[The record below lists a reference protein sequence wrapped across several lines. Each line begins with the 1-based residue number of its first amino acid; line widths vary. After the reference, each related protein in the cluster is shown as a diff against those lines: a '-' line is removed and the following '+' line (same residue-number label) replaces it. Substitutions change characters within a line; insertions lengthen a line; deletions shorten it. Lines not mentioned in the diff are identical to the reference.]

1 MRGGLRMKTF
11 KTIASLLV
19 GTVSSLL
26 LMGCGEIDTGTETS
40 AWEKETAT
48 IVPEEPKTEII
59 LGDIGGASTLQ
70 EAVAD
75 FNSKNDGITITIHD
89 YYEENINDGISRLY
103 DDILTGKGP
112 DIISFSTDEMD
123 VEVLREKG
131 AIENL
136 IPYLEKSDVIGEEDI
151 VDSAY
156 HVLTADGGLYMLPTN
171 FVLYT
176 LITKEKWCSNKENF
190 TFEEALRAVR
200 ECEEDPMISR
210 DLFLQ
215 EGAICGGYSGE
226 TEDNRLEQYIKIA
239 EQLPQQ
245 AMFQTN
251 DLLMRE
257 GKIPFN
263 LECIGDMQ
271 QYLYKKSVWGEDA
284 VYTGFPGAEGKGRIF
299 IFDNCFAINSQS
311 THKEEAWKF
320 VESYFTEEGQKTI
333 APNWNFSIL
342 QDVLDQQLSDSRKQ
356 EYYQFKRSSGF
367 SINNDALLMAEK
379 QVGNFKFDGFLGGT
393 IYYFQNDVL
402 NAQTSGG
409 LIIPGYYSLNASVD
423 PAETS
428 KSYNSK
434 QVNSLYGKAAL
445 SWKSAVF
452 LEFTGRNDWSS
463 TLPKETRSYFY
474 PSVAGS
480 VVLSELLP
488 MPEFLS
494 FWKVRGSWTQTKNDM
509 SIYAIND
516 VYSISTDVWDNMTA
530 AYTPNTM
537 RNSLLSPS
545 ASRSYEFGTAIHV
558 LNNRLRFDV
567 TYYNKLKYNNT
578 RSANLS
584 PTSGYNSTLI
594 NMDEEQVRKG
604 WEVTISGDIIK
615 NKDLQWSA
623 TFNWSRD
630 RYFYGQIDPVYSTQK
645 PWVKEGERWDWLSA
659 YDYQRDP
666 AGNIIHGNDGM
677 PLISDS

>member
-1 MRGGLRMKTF
+1 MKTF
-11 KTIASLLV
+11 KAIASLLV

-40 AWEKETAT
+40 AWEKETVT
-48 IVPEEPKTEII
+48 DVPEEPKTEII

-75 FNSKNDGITITIHD
+75 FNGKNDGITIIIHD
-89 YYEENINDGISRLY
+89 YCEENISDGISCLY

-112 DIISFSTDEMD
+112 DIIIFSTDEMD
-123 VEVLREKG
+123 VEVLTEKG

-156 HVLTADGGLYMLPTN
+156 QVLTADGGLYMLPTN

-356 EYYQFKRSSGF
+356 EYYQTSDGKREKLPILTYEIGGTYENVYAAQDEDIQDVREM
-367 SINNDALLMAEK
+367 INNTKVMQRSDLPFIRITQEEAL
-379 QVGNFKFDGFLGGT
+379 
-393 IYYFQNDVL
+393 YYFNGEKSIEETVAAIRNKIDEMPNAT
-402 NAQTSGG
+402 NAQTDRDVVINIGDFSVSLYESEQEILGKLDKMGLLYEKVEDSDNKKYNYYYNVGDGEAQFVQVYFLEKECVRIRISSNETFAHTSRGIYSGNTYYQMVEQYG
-409 LIIPGYYSLNASVD
+409 DSYEKHTYIGKERYTIYRYALGECFHEFGIPG
-423 PAETS
+423 ETTGEI
-428 KSYNSK
+428 YNINVYVSG
-434 QVNSLYGKAAL
+434 Q
-445 SWKSAVF
+445 
-452 LEFTGRNDWSS
+452 
-463 TLPKETRSYFY
+463 
-474 PSVAGS
+474 
-480 VVLSELLP
+480 
-488 MPEFLS
+488 MP
-494 FWKVRGSWTQTKNDM
+494 
-509 SIYAIND
+509 I
-516 VYSISTDVWDNMTA
+516 
-530 AYTPNTM
+530 
-537 RNSLLSPS
+537 
-545 ASRSYEFGTAIHV
+545 
-558 LNNRLRFDV
+558 
-567 TYYNKLKYNNT
+567 
-578 RSANLS
+578 
-584 PTSGYNSTLI
+584 
-594 NMDEEQVRKG
+594 
-604 WEVTISGDIIK
+604 
-615 NKDLQWSA
+615 
-623 TFNWSRD
+623 
-630 RYFYGQIDPVYSTQK
+630 
-645 PWVKEGERWDWLSA
+645 
-659 YDYQRDP
+659 YDYGEEIVED
-666 AGNIIHGNDGM
+666 
-677 PLISDS
+677 

>member
-1 MRGGLRMKTF
+1 MKTF
-11 KTIASLLV
+11 KTIALLLV

-26 LMGCGEIDTGTETS
+26 LMGCGEIDTGTKTS

-48 IVPEEPKTEII
+48 IVLEEPKTEII

-70 EAVAD
+70 EAIAD
-75 FNSKNDGITITIHD
+75 FNSKNDRITITIHD
-89 YYEENINDGISRLY
+89 YYEENISDGISRLY

-123 VEVLREKG
+123 VEALREKG

-156 HVLTADGGLYMLPTN
+156 QVLTADGGLYMLPTN

-190 TFEEALRAVR
+190 TFEEALRSVR

-215 EGAICGGYSGE
+215 EGAICGGYFGE

-356 EYYQFKRSSGF
+356 EYYQTSDGKREKLPILTYEIGGTYENVYAAQDEDIQDVREM
-367 SINNDALLMAEK
+367 INNTKVMQRSDLPFIRITQEEAL
-379 QVGNFKFDGFLGGT
+379 
-393 IYYFQNDVL
+393 YYFNGEKSIEETVAAIRNKIDEMPNATNAT
-402 NAQTSGG
+402 NAQTDMDVVINIGDFSVSLYESEQEILGKLDKMGLLYEKVEDSDNKKYDYYNIGDGEAQFIQVYFLEKECVRIRISSNETFALTSRGIYSGNTYSQMVDQYG
-409 LIIPGYYSLNASVD
+409 DSYEKHTYMGKERYTIYRYALGECFHEFGIPGEATG
-423 PAETS
+423 EI
-428 KSYNSK
+428 YN
-434 QVNSLYGKAAL
+434 V
-445 SWKSAVF
+445 
-452 LEFTGRNDWSS
+452 
-463 TLPKETRSYFY
+463 
-474 PSVAGS
+474 
-480 VVLSELLP
+480 
-488 MPEFLS
+488 
-494 FWKVRGSWTQTKNDM
+494 
-509 SIYAIND
+509 D
-516 VYSISTDVWDNMTA
+516 VYV
-530 AYTPNTM
+530 
-537 RNSLLSPS
+537 
-545 ASRSYEFGTAIHV
+545 
-558 LNNRLRFDV
+558 
-567 TYYNKLKYNNT
+567 
-578 RSANLS
+578 
-584 PTSGYNSTLI
+584 SGQMPI
-594 NMDEEQVRKG
+594 
-604 WEVTISGDIIK
+604 
-615 NKDLQWSA
+615 
-623 TFNWSRD
+623 
-630 RYFYGQIDPVYSTQK
+630 
-645 PWVKEGERWDWLSA
+645 
-659 YDYQRDP
+659 YDYGEEIVED
-666 AGNIIHGNDGM
+666 
-677 PLISDS
+677 

>member
-1 MRGGLRMKTF
+1 MKSF
-11 KTIASLLV
+11 KTIALLLV

-26 LMGCGEIDTGTETS
+26 LMGCGEINTGTKTS

-48 IVPEEPKTEII
+48 IVLEEPKTEII

-70 EAVAD
+70 EAIAD
-75 FNSKNDGITITIHD
+75 FNSKNDRITITIHD

-112 DIISFSTDEMD
+112 DIISFSTDETD
-123 VEVLREKG
+123 VEALREKG

-156 HVLTADGGLYMLPTN
+156 QVLTADGGLYMLPTN

-190 TFEEALRAVR
+190 TFEEALRSVR
-200 ECEEDPMISR
+200 ECEENPMISR

-215 EGAICGGYSGE
+215 EGAICGGYFGE

-356 EYYQFKRSSGF
+356 EYYQTSDGKREKLPILTYEIGGTYENVYAAQDEDIQDVREM
-367 SINNDALLMAEK
+367 INNTKVMQRSDLPFIRITQEEAL
-379 QVGNFKFDGFLGGT
+379 
-393 IYYFQNDVL
+393 YYFNGEKSIEETVAAIRNKIDEMPNATNAT
-402 NAQTSGG
+402 NAQTDMDVVINIGDFSVSLYESEQEILGKLDKMGLLYEKVEDSDNKKYDYYNIGDGEAQFIQVYFLEKECVRIRISSNETFAHTSRGIYSGNTYSQMVEQYG
-409 LIIPGYYSLNASVD
+409 DSYEKHTYMGKERYTIYRYALGECFHEFGIPGEATG
-423 PAETS
+423 EI
-428 KSYNSK
+428 YN
-434 QVNSLYGKAAL
+434 V
-445 SWKSAVF
+445 
-452 LEFTGRNDWSS
+452 
-463 TLPKETRSYFY
+463 
-474 PSVAGS
+474 
-480 VVLSELLP
+480 
-488 MPEFLS
+488 
-494 FWKVRGSWTQTKNDM
+494 
-509 SIYAIND
+509 D
-516 VYSISTDVWDNMTA
+516 VYV
-530 AYTPNTM
+530 
-537 RNSLLSPS
+537 
-545 ASRSYEFGTAIHV
+545 
-558 LNNRLRFDV
+558 
-567 TYYNKLKYNNT
+567 
-578 RSANLS
+578 
-584 PTSGYNSTLI
+584 SGQMPI
-594 NMDEEQVRKG
+594 
-604 WEVTISGDIIK
+604 
-615 NKDLQWSA
+615 
-623 TFNWSRD
+623 
-630 RYFYGQIDPVYSTQK
+630 
-645 PWVKEGERWDWLSA
+645 
-659 YDYQRDP
+659 YDYGEEIVED
-666 AGNIIHGNDGM
+666 
-677 PLISDS
+677 

>member
-1 MRGGLRMKTF
+1 MKTF
-11 KTIASLLV
+11 KTIALLLV

-26 LMGCGEIDTGTETS
+26 LMGCGEIDTGTNTS
-40 AWEKETAT
+40 AWEKETAA
-48 IVPEEPKTEII
+48 VVAEEPETEII

-75 FNSKNDGITITIHD
+75 FNGKNDGITIIIHD
-89 YYEENINDGISRLY
+89 YCEENISDGISCLY

-112 DIISFSTDEMD
+112 DIIIFSTDEMD
-123 VEVLREKG
+123 VEVLTEKG

-156 HVLTADGGLYMLPTN
+156 QVLTADGGLYMLPTN

-271 QYLYKKSVWGEDA
+271 QYLYKKSIWGEDA

-311 THKEEAWKF
+311 AHKEEAWKF

-356 EYYQFKRSSGF
+356 EYYQTSDGKREKLPILTYEIGGTYENVYAAQDEDIQDVREM
-367 SINNDALLMAEK
+367 INNTKVMQRSDLPFIGITQEEAL
-379 QVGNFKFDGFLGGT
+379 
-393 IYYFQNDVL
+393 YYFNGEKSIEETAAAIRNKIDEMP
-402 NAQTSGG
+402 NATKAQTDMDAVINIGDF
-409 LIIPGYYSLNASVD
+409 SV
-423 PAETS
+423 
-428 KSYNSK
+428 
-434 QVNSLYGKAAL
+434 SLYEGEQEILGKL
-445 SWKSAVF
+445 DKMGLLYEKVEDSDNKKYNYYYNVGDGEVQFIQVYF
-452 LEFTGRNDWSS
+452 LEKECVRIRISS
-463 TLPKETRSYFY
+463 NETFAHTS
-474 PSVAGS
+474 
-480 VVLSELLP
+480 
-488 MPEFLS
+488 
-494 FWKVRGSWTQTKNDM
+494 RG
-509 SIYAIND
+509 IY
-516 VYSISTDVWDNMTA
+516 S
-530 AYTPNTM
+530 
-537 RNSLLSPS
+537 
-545 ASRSYEFGTAIHV
+545 
-558 LNNRLRFDV
+558 
-567 TYYNKLKYNNT
+567 
-578 RSANLS
+578 
-584 PTSGYNSTLI
+584 
-594 NMDEEQVRKG
+594 
-604 WEVTISGDIIK
+604 
-615 NKDLQWSA
+615 
-623 TFNWSRD
+623 
-630 RYFYGQIDPVYSTQK
+630 
-645 PWVKEGERWDWLSA
+645 
-659 YDYQRDP
+659 
-666 AGNIIHGNDGM
+666 
-677 PLISDS
+677 

>member
-1 MRGGLRMKTF
+1 MKTF

-26 LMGCGEIDTGTETS
+26 LMGCGEIDAGTKTS

-48 IVPEEPKTEII
+48 IVLEEPKTEII

-70 EAVAD
+70 EAIAD
-75 FNSKNDGITITIHD
+75 FNSKNDRITITIHD
-89 YYEENINDGISRLY
+89 YYEENISDGISRLY

-156 HVLTADGGLYMLPTN
+156 QVLTVDGGLYMLPTN

-200 ECEEDPMISR
+200 ECKEDPMISR

-215 EGAICGGYSGE
+215 EGAICGGYFGE

-356 EYYQFKRSSGF
+356 EYYQTSDGKREKLPILTYEIGGTYENVYAAQDEDIQDVREM
-367 SINNDALLMAEK
+367 INNTKVMQRSDLPFIRITQEEAL
-379 QVGNFKFDGFLGGT
+379 
-393 IYYFQNDVL
+393 YYFNGEKSIEETVAAIRNKIDEMPNATNAT
-402 NAQTSGG
+402 NAQTDMDVVINIGDFSVSLYESEQEILGKLDKMGLLYEKVEDSDNKKYNYYYNVGDGEAQFVQVYFLEKECVRIRISSNETFAHTSRGIYSGNTYSQMVDQYG
-409 LIIPGYYSLNASVD
+409 DSYEKHTYMGKERYTIYRYALGECFHEFGIPGEATG
-423 PAETS
+423 EI
-428 KSYNSK
+428 YN
-434 QVNSLYGKAAL
+434 V
-445 SWKSAVF
+445 
-452 LEFTGRNDWSS
+452 
-463 TLPKETRSYFY
+463 
-474 PSVAGS
+474 
-480 VVLSELLP
+480 
-488 MPEFLS
+488 
-494 FWKVRGSWTQTKNDM
+494 
-509 SIYAIND
+509 D
-516 VYSISTDVWDNMTA
+516 VYV
-530 AYTPNTM
+530 
-537 RNSLLSPS
+537 
-545 ASRSYEFGTAIHV
+545 
-558 LNNRLRFDV
+558 
-567 TYYNKLKYNNT
+567 
-578 RSANLS
+578 
-584 PTSGYNSTLI
+584 SGQMPI
-594 NMDEEQVRKG
+594 
-604 WEVTISGDIIK
+604 
-615 NKDLQWSA
+615 
-623 TFNWSRD
+623 
-630 RYFYGQIDPVYSTQK
+630 
-645 PWVKEGERWDWLSA
+645 
-659 YDYQRDP
+659 YDYGEEIVED
-666 AGNIIHGNDGM
+666 
-677 PLISDS
+677 

>member
-1 MRGGLRMKTF
+1 MKTF
-11 KTIASLLV
+11 KTIALLLV

-26 LMGCGEIDTGTETS
+26 LMGCGEIDTGTKTS

-48 IVPEEPKTEII
+48 IVLEEPKTEII

-70 EAVAD
+70 EAIAD
-75 FNSKNDGITITIHD
+75 FNSKNDRITITIHD
-89 YYEENINDGISRLY
+89 YYEENISDGISRLY

-156 HVLTADGGLYMLPTN
+156 QVLTADGGLYMLPTN

-215 EGAICGGYSGE
+215 EGAICGGYFGE

-356 EYYQFKRSSGF
+356 EYYQTSDGKREKLPILTYEIGGTYENVYAAQDEDIQDVREM
-367 SINNDALLMAEK
+367 INNTKVMQRSDLPFIRITQEEAL
-379 QVGNFKFDGFLGGT
+379 
-393 IYYFQNDVL
+393 YYFNGEKSIEETVAAIRNKIDEMPNATNAT
-402 NAQTSGG
+402 NAQTDMDVVINIGDFSVSLYESEQEILGKLDKMGLLYEKVEDSDNKKYDYYNIGDGEAQFIQVYFLEKECVRIRISSNETFALTSRGIYSGNTYSQMVDQYG
-409 LIIPGYYSLNASVD
+409 DSYEKHTYMGKERYTIYRYALGECFHEFGIPGEATG
-423 PAETS
+423 EI
-428 KSYNSK
+428 YN
-434 QVNSLYGKAAL
+434 V
-445 SWKSAVF
+445 
-452 LEFTGRNDWSS
+452 
-463 TLPKETRSYFY
+463 
-474 PSVAGS
+474 
-480 VVLSELLP
+480 
-488 MPEFLS
+488 
-494 FWKVRGSWTQTKNDM
+494 
-509 SIYAIND
+509 D
-516 VYSISTDVWDNMTA
+516 VYV
-530 AYTPNTM
+530 
-537 RNSLLSPS
+537 
-545 ASRSYEFGTAIHV
+545 
-558 LNNRLRFDV
+558 
-567 TYYNKLKYNNT
+567 
-578 RSANLS
+578 
-584 PTSGYNSTLI
+584 SGQMPI
-594 NMDEEQVRKG
+594 
-604 WEVTISGDIIK
+604 
-615 NKDLQWSA
+615 
-623 TFNWSRD
+623 
-630 RYFYGQIDPVYSTQK
+630 
-645 PWVKEGERWDWLSA
+645 
-659 YDYQRDP
+659 YDYGEEIVED
-666 AGNIIHGNDGM
+666 
-677 PLISDS
+677 

>member
-1 MRGGLRMKTF
+1 MKTF
-11 KTIASLLV
+11 KTIALLLV

-26 LMGCGEIDTGTETS
+26 LMGCGEINTGTKTS

-48 IVPEEPKTEII
+48 IVLEEPKTEII

-70 EAVAD
+70 EAIAD
-75 FNSKNDGITITIHD
+75 FNSKNDRITITIHD

-112 DIISFSTDEMD
+112 DIISFSTDETD
-123 VEVLREKG
+123 VEALREKG

-156 HVLTADGGLYMLPTN
+156 QVLTADGGLYMLPTN

-190 TFEEALRAVR
+190 TFEEALRSVR

-215 EGAICGGYSGE
+215 EGAICGGYFGE

-356 EYYQFKRSSGF
+356 EYYQTSDGKREKLPILTYEIGGTYENVYAAQDEDIQDVREM
-367 SINNDALLMAEK
+367 INNTKVMQRSDLPFIRITQEEAL
-379 QVGNFKFDGFLGGT
+379 
-393 IYYFQNDVL
+393 YYFNGEKSIEETVAAIRNKIDEMPNATNAT
-402 NAQTSGG
+402 NAQTDMDVVINIGDFSVSLYESEQEILGKLDKMGLLYEKVEDSDNKKYDYYNIGDGEAQFIQVYFLEKECVRIRISSNETFALTSRGIYSGNTYSQMVDQYG
-409 LIIPGYYSLNASVD
+409 DSYEKHTYMGKERYTIYRYALGECFHEFGIPGEATG
-423 PAETS
+423 EI
-428 KSYNSK
+428 YN
-434 QVNSLYGKAAL
+434 V
-445 SWKSAVF
+445 
-452 LEFTGRNDWSS
+452 
-463 TLPKETRSYFY
+463 
-474 PSVAGS
+474 
-480 VVLSELLP
+480 
-488 MPEFLS
+488 
-494 FWKVRGSWTQTKNDM
+494 
-509 SIYAIND
+509 D
-516 VYSISTDVWDNMTA
+516 VYV
-530 AYTPNTM
+530 
-537 RNSLLSPS
+537 
-545 ASRSYEFGTAIHV
+545 
-558 LNNRLRFDV
+558 
-567 TYYNKLKYNNT
+567 
-578 RSANLS
+578 
-584 PTSGYNSTLI
+584 SGQMPI
-594 NMDEEQVRKG
+594 
-604 WEVTISGDIIK
+604 
-615 NKDLQWSA
+615 
-623 TFNWSRD
+623 
-630 RYFYGQIDPVYSTQK
+630 
-645 PWVKEGERWDWLSA
+645 
-659 YDYQRDP
+659 YDYGEEIVED
-666 AGNIIHGNDGM
+666 
-677 PLISDS
+677 

>member
-1 MRGGLRMKTF
+1 MKTF
-11 KTIASLLV
+11 KTIALLLV

-26 LMGCGEIDTGTETS
+26 LMGCGEINTGTKTS

-48 IVPEEPKTEII
+48 IVLEEPKTEII

-70 EAVAD
+70 EAIAD
-75 FNSKNDGITITIHD
+75 FNSKNDRITITIHD
-89 YYEENINDGISRLY
+89 YYEENTSDGISRLY

-151 VDSAY
+151 VDSA
-156 HVLTADGGLYMLPTN
+156 HQVLTSDGGLYMLPTN

-200 ECEEDPMISR
+200 ECKEDPMISR

-284 VYTGFPGAEGKGRIF
+284 VYTGFPGAEGNGRIF
-299 IFDNCFAINSQS
+299 IFVNCFAINSQS

-356 EYYQFKRSSGF
+356 EYYQTSDGKREKLPILTYEIGGTYENVYAAQDEDIQDVREM
-367 SINNDALLMAEK
+367 INNTKVMQRSDLPFIGITQEETL
-379 QVGNFKFDGFLGGT
+379 
-393 IYYFQNDVL
+393 YYFNGEKSIEETVAAIRNRIGEMPNAT
-402 NAQTSGG
+402 NAQTDRDVVINIGDFSVSLYESEQEILGKLDKMGLLYEKVEDSDNKKYNYYYNVGDGEAQFVQVYFLEKECVRIRISSNETFAHTSRGIYSGNTYSQMVDQYG
-409 LIIPGYYSLNASVD
+409 DSYEKHTYMGKERYTIYRYALGECFHEFGIPGEATG
-423 PAETS
+423 EI
-428 KSYNSK
+428 YN
-434 QVNSLYGKAAL
+434 V
-445 SWKSAVF
+445 
-452 LEFTGRNDWSS
+452 
-463 TLPKETRSYFY
+463 
-474 PSVAGS
+474 
-480 VVLSELLP
+480 
-488 MPEFLS
+488 
-494 FWKVRGSWTQTKNDM
+494 
-509 SIYAIND
+509 D
-516 VYSISTDVWDNMTA
+516 VYV
-530 AYTPNTM
+530 
-537 RNSLLSPS
+537 
-545 ASRSYEFGTAIHV
+545 
-558 LNNRLRFDV
+558 
-567 TYYNKLKYNNT
+567 
-578 RSANLS
+578 
-584 PTSGYNSTLI
+584 SGQMPI
-594 NMDEEQVRKG
+594 
-604 WEVTISGDIIK
+604 
-615 NKDLQWSA
+615 
-623 TFNWSRD
+623 
-630 RYFYGQIDPVYSTQK
+630 
-645 PWVKEGERWDWLSA
+645 
-659 YDYQRDP
+659 YDYGEEIVED
-666 AGNIIHGNDGM
+666 
-677 PLISDS
+677 

>member
-1 MRGGLRMKTF
+1 MKTF
-11 KTIASLLV
+11 KAIASLLV

-89 YYEENINDGISRLY
+89 YYEEKISDGISRLY

-156 HVLTADGGLYMLPTN
+156 QVLTADGGLYMLPTN

-176 LITKEKWCSNKENF
+176 LITKEKWCRNKENF
-190 TFEEALRAVR
+190 TFEEVLRAVR
-200 ECEEDPMISR
+200 ECEEDPMVSR

-284 VYTGFPGAEGKGRIF
+284 VYTGFPGAEGNGRIF
-299 IFDNCFAINSQS
+299 IFVNCFAINSQS

-356 EYYQFKRSSGF
+356 EYYQTSDGKREKLPILTYEIGGNYENVYAAKDEDIQDVREM
-367 SINNDALLMAEK
+367 INNTKVMQRSDLPFIGITQEEAL
-379 QVGNFKFDGFLGGT
+379 
-393 IYYFQNDVL
+393 YYFNGEKSIEETVAAIRNKIDEMPNAT
-402 NAQTSGG
+402 NAQTDRDVVINIGDFSVSLYEGEQEILGKLDKMGLLYEKVEDSDNKKYDYYYNVGDGKTQFIQVYFLEKECVRIRISSNETFAHTSRGIYSGNTYSQMVEQYG
-409 LIIPGYYSLNASVD
+409 DSYEKHTYIGKERYTIYRYALGECFHEFGIPGEATG
-423 PAETS
+423 EI
-428 KSYNSK
+428 YN
-434 QVNSLYGKAAL
+434 V
-445 SWKSAVF
+445 
-452 LEFTGRNDWSS
+452 
-463 TLPKETRSYFY
+463 
-474 PSVAGS
+474 
-480 VVLSELLP
+480 
-488 MPEFLS
+488 
-494 FWKVRGSWTQTKNDM
+494 
-509 SIYAIND
+509 D
-516 VYSISTDVWDNMTA
+516 VYV
-530 AYTPNTM
+530 
-537 RNSLLSPS
+537 
-545 ASRSYEFGTAIHV
+545 
-558 LNNRLRFDV
+558 
-567 TYYNKLKYNNT
+567 
-578 RSANLS
+578 
-584 PTSGYNSTLI
+584 SGQMPI
-594 NMDEEQVRKG
+594 
-604 WEVTISGDIIK
+604 
-615 NKDLQWSA
+615 
-623 TFNWSRD
+623 
-630 RYFYGQIDPVYSTQK
+630 
-645 PWVKEGERWDWLSA
+645 
-659 YDYQRDP
+659 YDYGEEIVED
-666 AGNIIHGNDGM
+666 
-677 PLISDS
+677 

>member
-1 MRGGLRMKTF
+1 MKTF

-176 LITKEKWCSNKENF
+176 LITKEKWCSKKENF

-215 EGAICGGYSGE
+215 EGAICGGYSRE

-284 VYTGFPGAEGKGRIF
+284 VYTGFPGAEGNGRIF

-356 EYYQFKRSSGF
+356 EYYQTSDGKREKLPILTYEIGGTYENVYAAQDEDIQDVREM
-367 SINNDALLMAEK
+367 INNTKVMQRSDLPFIGITQEETLYYFNGEKSIEETSAAIRNKIDEMPNATKAQTDMDAVINIGDFSVSLYEGEQEILGKLDKMGLLYEK
-379 QVGNFKFDGFLGGT
+379 VEDSDNKKYNYYYNVGDGKTQFIQVHFLEKECVRIRISSNETFAHTSRGIYSGNTYSQMVDQYGDSYEKHTYMGKERYT
-393 IYYFQNDVL
+393 IYRYALGECFHEF
-402 NAQTSGG
+402 G
-409 LIIPGYYSLNASVD
+409 IPGEATG
-423 PAETS
+423 EI
-428 KSYNSK
+428 YN
-434 QVNSLYGKAAL
+434 V
-445 SWKSAVF
+445 
-452 LEFTGRNDWSS
+452 
-463 TLPKETRSYFY
+463 
-474 PSVAGS
+474 
-480 VVLSELLP
+480 
-488 MPEFLS
+488 
-494 FWKVRGSWTQTKNDM
+494 
-509 SIYAIND
+509 D
-516 VYSISTDVWDNMTA
+516 VYV
-530 AYTPNTM
+530 
-537 RNSLLSPS
+537 
-545 ASRSYEFGTAIHV
+545 
-558 LNNRLRFDV
+558 
-567 TYYNKLKYNNT
+567 
-578 RSANLS
+578 
-584 PTSGYNSTLI
+584 SGQMPI
-594 NMDEEQVRKG
+594 
-604 WEVTISGDIIK
+604 
-615 NKDLQWSA
+615 
-623 TFNWSRD
+623 
-630 RYFYGQIDPVYSTQK
+630 
-645 PWVKEGERWDWLSA
+645 
-659 YDYQRDP
+659 YDYGEEIVED
-666 AGNIIHGNDGM
+666 
-677 PLISDS
+677 

>member
-1 MRGGLRMKTF
+1 MKTF
-11 KTIASLLV
+11 KTIALLLV

-26 LMGCGEIDTGTETS
+26 LMGCGEINTGTKTS

-48 IVPEEPKTEII
+48 IVLEEPKTEII

-70 EAVAD
+70 EAIAD
-75 FNSKNDGITITIHD
+75 FNSKNDRITITIHD
-89 YYEENINDGISRLY
+89 YYEENTSDGISRLY

-176 LITKEKWCSNKENF
+176 LITKEKWCRNKENF

-356 EYYQFKRSSGF
+356 EYYQTSDGKREKLPILTYEIGGTYENVYAAQDEDIQDVREM
-367 SINNDALLMAEK
+367 INNTKVMQRSDLPFIGITQEEVL
-379 QVGNFKFDGFLGGT
+379 
-393 IYYFQNDVL
+393 YYFNGEKSIEETVAAIRNKIDEMPNATNAT
-402 NAQTSGG
+402 NAQTDMDVVINIGDFSVSLYEGEQEILGKLDKMGLLYEKVEDSDNKKYDYYYNVGDGETQFIQVYFLEKECVRIRISSNETFAYTSRGIYSGNTYSQMVDQYG
-409 LIIPGYYSLNASVD
+409 DSYEKHTYMGKERYTIYRYALGECFHEFGIPGEATG
-423 PAETS
+423 EI
-428 KSYNSK
+428 YN
-434 QVNSLYGKAAL
+434 
-445 SWKSAVF
+445 
-452 LEFTGRNDWSS
+452 
-463 TLPKETRSYFY
+463 
-474 PSVAGS
+474 
-480 VVLSELLP
+480 
-488 MPEFLS
+488 
-494 FWKVRGSWTQTKNDM
+494 
-509 SIYAIND
+509 ID
-516 VYSISTDVWDNMTA
+516 VYV
-530 AYTPNTM
+530 
-537 RNSLLSPS
+537 
-545 ASRSYEFGTAIHV
+545 
-558 LNNRLRFDV
+558 
-567 TYYNKLKYNNT
+567 
-578 RSANLS
+578 
-584 PTSGYNSTLI
+584 SGQMPI
-594 NMDEEQVRKG
+594 
-604 WEVTISGDIIK
+604 
-615 NKDLQWSA
+615 
-623 TFNWSRD
+623 
-630 RYFYGQIDPVYSTQK
+630 
-645 PWVKEGERWDWLSA
+645 
-659 YDYQRDP
+659 YDYGEEIVED
-666 AGNIIHGNDGM
+666 
-677 PLISDS
+677 

>member
-1 MRGGLRMKTF
+1 MKTF

-26 LMGCGEIDTGTETS
+26 LMGCGEIDTGTNTS
-40 AWEKETAT
+40 AWEKETAA
-48 IVPEEPKTEII
+48 VVAEEPETEII

-75 FNSKNDGITITIHD
+75 FNGKNDGITIIIHD
-89 YYEENINDGISRLY
+89 YCEENISDGISCLY

-151 VDSAY
+151 VDSA
-156 HVLTADGGLYMLPTN
+156 HQVLTSDGGLYMLPTN

-200 ECEEDPMISR
+200 ECKEDPMISR

-284 VYTGFPGAEGKGRIF
+284 VYTGFPGAEGNGRIF
-299 IFDNCFAINSQS
+299 IFVNCFAINSQS

-356 EYYQFKRSSGF
+356 EYYQTSDGKREKLPILTYEIGGTYENVYAAQDEDIQDVREM
-367 SINNDALLMAEK
+367 INNTKVMQRSDLPFIGITQEETL
-379 QVGNFKFDGFLGGT
+379 
-393 IYYFQNDVL
+393 YYFNGEKSIEETVAAIRNRIGEMPNAT
-402 NAQTSGG
+402 NAQTDRDVVINIGDFSVSLYESEQEILGKLDKMGLLYEKVEDSDNKKYNYYYNVGDGEAQFVQVYFLEKECVRIRISSNETFAHTSRGIYSGNTYSQMVDQYG
-409 LIIPGYYSLNASVD
+409 DSYEKHTYMGKERYTIYRYALGECFHEFGIPGEATG
-423 PAETS
+423 EI
-428 KSYNSK
+428 YN
-434 QVNSLYGKAAL
+434 V
-445 SWKSAVF
+445 
-452 LEFTGRNDWSS
+452 
-463 TLPKETRSYFY
+463 
-474 PSVAGS
+474 
-480 VVLSELLP
+480 
-488 MPEFLS
+488 
-494 FWKVRGSWTQTKNDM
+494 
-509 SIYAIND
+509 D
-516 VYSISTDVWDNMTA
+516 VYV
-530 AYTPNTM
+530 
-537 RNSLLSPS
+537 
-545 ASRSYEFGTAIHV
+545 
-558 LNNRLRFDV
+558 
-567 TYYNKLKYNNT
+567 
-578 RSANLS
+578 
-584 PTSGYNSTLI
+584 SGQMPI
-594 NMDEEQVRKG
+594 
-604 WEVTISGDIIK
+604 
-615 NKDLQWSA
+615 
-623 TFNWSRD
+623 
-630 RYFYGQIDPVYSTQK
+630 
-645 PWVKEGERWDWLSA
+645 
-659 YDYQRDP
+659 YDYGEEIVED
-666 AGNIIHGNDGM
+666 
-677 PLISDS
+677 

>member
-11 KTIASLLV
+11 KAIASLLV

-40 AWEKETAT
+40 AWEKETVT
-48 IVPEEPKTEII
+48 DVPEEPKTEII

-75 FNSKNDGITITIHD
+75 FNGKNDGITIIIHD
-89 YYEENINDGISRLY
+89 YCEENISDGISCLY

-112 DIISFSTDEMD
+112 DIIIFSTDEMD
-123 VEVLREKG
+123 VEVLTEKG

-156 HVLTADGGLYMLPTN
+156 QVLTADGGLYMLPTN

-284 VYTGFPGAEGKGRIF
+284 VYTGFPGAEGNGRIF
-299 IFDNCFAINSQS
+299 IFVNCFAINSQS

-356 EYYQFKRSSGF
+356 EYYQTSDGKREKLPILTYEIGGTYENVYAAQDEDIQDVREM
-367 SINNDALLMAEK
+367 INNTKVMQRSDLPFIGITQEETL
-379 QVGNFKFDGFLGGT
+379 
-393 IYYFQNDVL
+393 YYFNGEKSIEETVAAIRNKIDEMPNAT
-402 NAQTSGG
+402 NAQTDRDVVINIGDFSVSLYESEQEILGKLDKMGLLYEKVEDSDNKKYNYYYNVGDGEAQFVQVYFLEKECVRIRISSNETFAHTSRGIYSGNTYSQMVDQYG
-409 LIIPGYYSLNASVD
+409 DSYEKHTYMGKERYTIYRYALGECFHEFGIPGEATG
-423 PAETS
+423 EI
-428 KSYNSK
+428 YN
-434 QVNSLYGKAAL
+434 V
-445 SWKSAVF
+445 
-452 LEFTGRNDWSS
+452 
-463 TLPKETRSYFY
+463 
-474 PSVAGS
+474 
-480 VVLSELLP
+480 
-488 MPEFLS
+488 
-494 FWKVRGSWTQTKNDM
+494 
-509 SIYAIND
+509 D
-516 VYSISTDVWDNMTA
+516 VYV
-530 AYTPNTM
+530 
-537 RNSLLSPS
+537 
-545 ASRSYEFGTAIHV
+545 
-558 LNNRLRFDV
+558 
-567 TYYNKLKYNNT
+567 
-578 RSANLS
+578 
-584 PTSGYNSTLI
+584 SGQMPI
-594 NMDEEQVRKG
+594 
-604 WEVTISGDIIK
+604 
-615 NKDLQWSA
+615 
-623 TFNWSRD
+623 
-630 RYFYGQIDPVYSTQK
+630 
-645 PWVKEGERWDWLSA
+645 
-659 YDYQRDP
+659 YDYGEEIVED
-666 AGNIIHGNDGM
+666 
-677 PLISDS
+677 

>member
-1 MRGGLRMKTF
+1 MKTF
-11 KTIASLLV
+11 KTIALLLV

-26 LMGCGEIDTGTETS
+26 LMGCGEIDTGTKTS

-48 IVPEEPKTEII
+48 IVLEEPKTEII

-70 EAVAD
+70 EAIAD
-75 FNSKNDGITITIHD
+75 FNSKNDRITITIHD
-89 YYEENINDGISRLY
+89 YYEENISDGISRLY

-156 HVLTADGGLYMLPTN
+156 QVLTADGGLYMLPTN

-210 DLFLQ
+210 YLFLQ

-356 EYYQFKRSSGF
+356 EYYQTSDGKREKLPILTYEIGGTYENVYAAQDEDIQDVREM
-367 SINNDALLMAEK
+367 INNTKVMQRSDLPLIGITQEEAL
-379 QVGNFKFDGFLGGT
+379 
-393 IYYFQNDVL
+393 YYFNGEKSIEETAAAIRNKIDEMPNAT
-402 NAQTSGG
+402 NAQIDMDVVINIGDF
-409 LIIPGYYSLNASVD
+409 SV
-423 PAETS
+423 
-428 KSYNSK
+428 
-434 QVNSLYGKAAL
+434 SLYEGEQEILGKL
-445 SWKSAVF
+445 DKM
-452 LEFTGRNDWSS
+452 G
-463 TLPKETRSYFY
+463 
-474 PSVAGS
+474 
-480 VVLSELLP
+480 LLY
-488 MPEFLS
+488 E
-494 FWKVRGSWTQTKNDM
+494 KVEDS
-509 SIYAIND
+509 
-516 VYSISTDVWDNMTA
+516 DN
-530 AYTPNTM
+530 
-537 RNSLLSPS
+537 
-545 ASRSYEFGTAIHV
+545 
-558 LNNRLRFDV
+558 
-567 TYYNKLKYNNT
+567 KK
-578 RSANLS
+578 
-584 PTSGYNSTLI
+584 
-594 NMDEEQVRKG
+594 
-604 WEVTISGDIIK
+604 VTI
-615 NKDLQWSA
+615 QH
-623 TFNWSRD
+623 
-630 RYFYGQIDPVYSTQK
+630 PV
-645 PWVKEGERWDWLSA
+645 
-659 YDYQRDP
+659 
-666 AGNIIHGNDGM
+666 
-677 PLISDS
+677 

>member
-1 MRGGLRMKTF
+1 MKTF
-11 KTIASLLV
+11 KTIALLLV

-26 LMGCGEIDTGTETS
+26 LMGCGEIDTGTNTS
-40 AWEKETAT
+40 AWEKETAA
-48 IVPEEPKTEII
+48 VVAEEPETEII

-75 FNSKNDGITITIHD
+75 FNGKNDGITIIIHD
-89 YYEENINDGISRLY
+89 YCEENISDGISCLY

-112 DIISFSTDEMD
+112 DIIIFSTDEMD
-123 VEVLREKG
+123 VEVLTEKG

-156 HVLTADGGLYMLPTN
+156 QVLTADGGLYMLPTN

-271 QYLYKKSVWGEDA
+271 QYLYKKSIWGEDA

-311 THKEEAWKF
+311 AHKEEAWKF

-356 EYYQFKRSSGF
+356 EYYQTSDGKREKLPILTYEIGGTYENVYAAQDEDIQDVREM
-367 SINNDALLMAEK
+367 INNTKVMQRSDLPFIGITQEEAL
-379 QVGNFKFDGFLGGT
+379 
-393 IYYFQNDVL
+393 YYFNGEKSIEETAAAIRNKIDEMPNAT
-402 NAQTSGG
+402 NAQIDMDVVINIGDF
-409 LIIPGYYSLNASVD
+409 SV
-423 PAETS
+423 
-428 KSYNSK
+428 
-434 QVNSLYGKAAL
+434 SLYEGEQEILGKLDKMGLLYEKVEDSDNKKYDYYYNVGDGEAQFIQ
-445 SWKSAVF
+445 VYF
-452 LEFTGRNDWSS
+452 LEKECVRIRISS
-463 TLPKETRSYFY
+463 NETFAHTSRGIYSGNTY
-474 PSVAGS
+474 SQM
-480 VVLSELLP
+480 VLYALKD
-488 MPEFLS
+488 FLI
-494 FWKVRGSWTQTKNDM
+494 KRLG
-509 SIYAIND
+509 
-516 VYSISTDVWDNMTA
+516 
-530 AYTPNTM
+530 
-537 RNSLLSPS
+537 SLL
-545 ASRSYEFGTAIHV
+545 EHT
-558 LNNRLRFDV
+558 
-567 TYYNKLKYNNT
+567 T
-578 RSANLS
+578 
-584 PTSGYNSTLI
+584 
-594 NMDEEQVRKG
+594 
-604 WEVTISGDIIK
+604 
-615 NKDLQWSA
+615 
-623 TFNWSRD
+623 
-630 RYFYGQIDPVYSTQK
+630 
-645 PWVKEGERWDWLSA
+645 
-659 YDYQRDP
+659 
-666 AGNIIHGNDGM
+666 
-677 PLISDS
+677 

>member
-1 MRGGLRMKTF
+1 MKTF

-59 LGDIGGASTLQ
+59 LGDIGRASTLQ

-156 HVLTADGGLYMLPTN
+156 QVLTADGGLYMLPTN
-171 FVLYT
+171 FALYT

-284 VYTGFPGAEGKGRIF
+284 VYTGFPGAEGNGRIF
-299 IFDNCFAINSQS
+299 IFVNCFAINSQS

-356 EYYQFKRSSGF
+356 EYYQTSDGKREKLPILTYEIGGTYENVYAAQDEDIQDVREM
-367 SINNDALLMAEK
+367 INNTKVMQRSDLPFIGITQEETLYYFNGEKSIEETAAAIRNKIDEMPNATKAQTDMDAVINIGDFSVSLYEGEQEILGKLDKMGLLYEK
-379 QVGNFKFDGFLGGT
+379 VEDSDNKKYNYYYNVGDGEVQFIQVYFLEKECVRIRISSNETFAHTSRGIYSGNTYSQMVEQYGDSYEKHTYMGKERYT
-393 IYYFQNDVL
+393 IYRYALGECFHEF
-402 NAQTSGG
+402 G
-409 LIIPGYYSLNASVD
+409 IPGEATG
-423 PAETS
+423 EI
-428 KSYNSK
+428 YN
-434 QVNSLYGKAAL
+434 V
-445 SWKSAVF
+445 
-452 LEFTGRNDWSS
+452 
-463 TLPKETRSYFY
+463 
-474 PSVAGS
+474 
-480 VVLSELLP
+480 
-488 MPEFLS
+488 
-494 FWKVRGSWTQTKNDM
+494 
-509 SIYAIND
+509 D
-516 VYSISTDVWDNMTA
+516 VYV
-530 AYTPNTM
+530 
-537 RNSLLSPS
+537 
-545 ASRSYEFGTAIHV
+545 
-558 LNNRLRFDV
+558 
-567 TYYNKLKYNNT
+567 
-578 RSANLS
+578 
-584 PTSGYNSTLI
+584 SGQMPI
-594 NMDEEQVRKG
+594 
-604 WEVTISGDIIK
+604 
-615 NKDLQWSA
+615 
-623 TFNWSRD
+623 
-630 RYFYGQIDPVYSTQK
+630 
-645 PWVKEGERWDWLSA
+645 
-659 YDYQRDP
+659 YDYGEEIVED
-666 AGNIIHGNDGM
+666 
-677 PLISDS
+677 

>member
-1 MRGGLRMKTF
+1 MKTF
-11 KTIASLLV
+11 KTIALLLV

-26 LMGCGEIDTGTETS
+26 LMGCGEIDTGTNTS
-40 AWEKETAT
+40 AWEKETAA
-48 IVPEEPKTEII
+48 VVAEEPETEII

-75 FNSKNDGITITIHD
+75 FNGKNDGITIIIHD
-89 YYEENINDGISRLY
+89 YCEENISDGISCLY

-112 DIISFSTDEMD
+112 DIIIFSTDEMD
-123 VEVLREKG
+123 VEVLTEKG

-156 HVLTADGGLYMLPTN
+156 QVLTADGGLYMLPTN

-271 QYLYKKSVWGEDA
+271 QYLYKKSIWGEDA

-311 THKEEAWKF
+311 AHKEEAWKF

-356 EYYQFKRSSGF
+356 EYYQTSDGKREKLPILTYEIGGTYENVYAAQDEDIQDVREM
-367 SINNDALLMAEK
+367 INNTKVMQRSDLPFIGITQEEALYYFNGEK
-379 QVGNFKFDGFLGGT
+379 SIEETAAAIRNKIDEMPNATNAQIDMDVFINIGDFSVSLYEGEQEILGKLDKMGLLYDYNVGDGEAQFIQVYFLEKECVRIRISSNETFAHTSRGIYSGNTYSQMVEQYGDSYEKHTYIGKERYT
-393 IYYFQNDVL
+393 IYRYALGECFHEF
-402 NAQTSGG
+402 G
-409 LIIPGYYSLNASVD
+409 IPGEATG
-423 PAETS
+423 EI
-428 KSYNSK
+428 YN
-434 QVNSLYGKAAL
+434 V
-445 SWKSAVF
+445 
-452 LEFTGRNDWSS
+452 
-463 TLPKETRSYFY
+463 
-474 PSVAGS
+474 
-480 VVLSELLP
+480 
-488 MPEFLS
+488 
-494 FWKVRGSWTQTKNDM
+494 
-509 SIYAIND
+509 D
-516 VYSISTDVWDNMTA
+516 VYV
-530 AYTPNTM
+530 
-537 RNSLLSPS
+537 
-545 ASRSYEFGTAIHV
+545 
-558 LNNRLRFDV
+558 
-567 TYYNKLKYNNT
+567 
-578 RSANLS
+578 
-584 PTSGYNSTLI
+584 SGQMPI
-594 NMDEEQVRKG
+594 
-604 WEVTISGDIIK
+604 
-615 NKDLQWSA
+615 
-623 TFNWSRD
+623 
-630 RYFYGQIDPVYSTQK
+630 
-645 PWVKEGERWDWLSA
+645 
-659 YDYQRDP
+659 YDYGEEIVED
-666 AGNIIHGNDGM
+666 
-677 PLISDS
+677 

>member
-1 MRGGLRMKTF
+1 MKTF
-11 KTIASLLV
+11 KAIASLLV

-26 LMGCGEIDTGTETS
+26 LMGCGEIDTGTKTS

-48 IVPEEPKTEII
+48 IVLEEPKTEII

-70 EAVAD
+70 EAIAD
-75 FNSKNDGITITIHD
+75 FNSKNDRITITIHD

-112 DIISFSTDEMD
+112 DIISFSTDETD
-123 VEVLREKG
+123 VEALREKG

-156 HVLTADGGLYMLPTN
+156 QVLTADGGLYMLPTN

-190 TFEEALRAVR
+190 TFEEALRSVR

-215 EGAICGGYSGE
+215 EGAICGGYFGE

-356 EYYQFKRSSGF
+356 EYYQTSDGKREKLPILTYEIGGTYENVYAAQDEDIQDVREM
-367 SINNDALLMAEK
+367 INNTKVMQRSDLPFIGITQEEVL
-379 QVGNFKFDGFLGGT
+379 
-393 IYYFQNDVL
+393 YYFNGEKSIEETVAAIRNKIDEMPNATNAT
-402 NAQTSGG
+402 NAQTDMDVVINIGDFSVSLYESEQEILGKLDKMGLLYEKVEDSDNKKYDYYYNIGDGEAQFIQVYFLEKECVRIRISSNETFALTSRGIYSGNTYSQMVDQYG
-409 LIIPGYYSLNASVD
+409 DSYEKHTYKGKERYTIYRYALGECFHEFGIPGEATG
-423 PAETS
+423 EI
-428 KSYNSK
+428 YN
-434 QVNSLYGKAAL
+434 V
-445 SWKSAVF
+445 
-452 LEFTGRNDWSS
+452 
-463 TLPKETRSYFY
+463 
-474 PSVAGS
+474 
-480 VVLSELLP
+480 
-488 MPEFLS
+488 
-494 FWKVRGSWTQTKNDM
+494 
-509 SIYAIND
+509 D
-516 VYSISTDVWDNMTA
+516 VYV
-530 AYTPNTM
+530 
-537 RNSLLSPS
+537 
-545 ASRSYEFGTAIHV
+545 
-558 LNNRLRFDV
+558 
-567 TYYNKLKYNNT
+567 
-578 RSANLS
+578 
-584 PTSGYNSTLI
+584 SGQMPI
-594 NMDEEQVRKG
+594 
-604 WEVTISGDIIK
+604 
-615 NKDLQWSA
+615 
-623 TFNWSRD
+623 
-630 RYFYGQIDPVYSTQK
+630 
-645 PWVKEGERWDWLSA
+645 
-659 YDYQRDP
+659 YDYGEEIVED
-666 AGNIIHGNDGM
+666 
-677 PLISDS
+677 

>member
-1 MRGGLRMKTF
+1 MNTF
-11 KTIASLLV
+11 KTIALLLV
-19 GTVSSLL
+19 GTVSSLM

-48 IVPEEPKTEII
+48 IVPEEPETEII

-75 FNSKNDGITITIHD
+75 FNGKNDGIAITIHD
-89 YYEENINDGISRLY
+89 YYEENISDGISRLY

-123 VEVLREKG
+123 VEVLTEKG

-156 HVLTADGGLYMLPTN
+156 QVLTADGGLYMLPTN

-356 EYYQFKRSSGF
+356 EYYQTSDGKREKLPILTYEIGSTYENVYAAQDEDIQDVREM
-367 SINNDALLMAEK
+367 INNTKVMQRSDLPLIGITQAEALYYFNGEK
-379 QVGNFKFDGFLGGT
+379 SIEETAAAIRNKIDEMPNAKNAQPDMDVIINIGDFSVSLYEGEQEILGKLDEMGLLYEKVEDSDNKKYNYYYNVGDGEAQFIQVYFLEKECVRIRISSNETFAHTSRGIYSGNSYSQMVDQYGDSYEKHTYMGKERYT
-393 IYYFQNDVL
+393 IYRYALGECFHEF
-402 NAQTSGG
+402 G
-409 LIIPGYYSLNASVD
+409 IPGEATGEIYNVD
-423 PAETS
+423 VCVS
-428 KSYNSK
+428 G
-434 QVNSLYGKAAL
+434 Q
-445 SWKSAVF
+445 
-452 LEFTGRNDWSS
+452 
-463 TLPKETRSYFY
+463 
-474 PSVAGS
+474 
-480 VVLSELLP
+480 
-488 MPEFLS
+488 MP
-494 FWKVRGSWTQTKNDM
+494 
-509 SIYAIND
+509 I
-516 VYSISTDVWDNMTA
+516 
-530 AYTPNTM
+530 
-537 RNSLLSPS
+537 
-545 ASRSYEFGTAIHV
+545 
-558 LNNRLRFDV
+558 
-567 TYYNKLKYNNT
+567 
-578 RSANLS
+578 
-584 PTSGYNSTLI
+584 
-594 NMDEEQVRKG
+594 
-604 WEVTISGDIIK
+604 
-615 NKDLQWSA
+615 
-623 TFNWSRD
+623 
-630 RYFYGQIDPVYSTQK
+630 
-645 PWVKEGERWDWLSA
+645 
-659 YDYQRDP
+659 YDYGEEIVED
-666 AGNIIHGNDGM
+666 
-677 PLISDS
+677 

>member
-1 MRGGLRMKTF
+1 MKTF
-11 KTIASLLV
+11 KTIALLLV

-26 LMGCGEIDTGTETS
+26 LMGCGEINTGTKTS

-48 IVPEEPKTEII
+48 IVLEEPKTEII

-70 EAVAD
+70 EAIAD
-75 FNSKNDGITITIHD
+75 FNSKNDRITITIHD

-112 DIISFSTDEMD
+112 DIISFSTDETD
-123 VEVLREKG
+123 VEALREKG

-156 HVLTADGGLYMLPTN
+156 QVLTVDGGLYMLPTN

-190 TFEEALRAVR
+190 TFEEALRSVR

-215 EGAICGGYSGE
+215 EGAICGGYFGE

-356 EYYQFKRSSGF
+356 EYYQTSDGKREKLPILTYEIGGTYENVYAAQDEDIQDVREM
-367 SINNDALLMAEK
+367 INNTKVMQRSDLPFIRITQEEAL
-379 QVGNFKFDGFLGGT
+379 
-393 IYYFQNDVL
+393 YYFNGEKSIEETVAAIRNKIDEMPNATNAT
-402 NAQTSGG
+402 NAQTDMDVVINIGDFSVSLYESEQEILGKLDKMGLLYEKVEDSDNKKYDYYNIGDGEAQFIQVYFLEKECVRIRISSNETFAHTSRGIYSGNTYSQMVDQYG
-409 LIIPGYYSLNASVD
+409 DSYEKHTYMGKERYTIYRYALGECFHEFGIPGEATG
-423 PAETS
+423 EI
-428 KSYNSK
+428 YN
-434 QVNSLYGKAAL
+434 V
-445 SWKSAVF
+445 
-452 LEFTGRNDWSS
+452 
-463 TLPKETRSYFY
+463 
-474 PSVAGS
+474 
-480 VVLSELLP
+480 
-488 MPEFLS
+488 
-494 FWKVRGSWTQTKNDM
+494 
-509 SIYAIND
+509 D
-516 VYSISTDVWDNMTA
+516 VYV
-530 AYTPNTM
+530 
-537 RNSLLSPS
+537 
-545 ASRSYEFGTAIHV
+545 
-558 LNNRLRFDV
+558 
-567 TYYNKLKYNNT
+567 
-578 RSANLS
+578 
-584 PTSGYNSTLI
+584 SGQMPI
-594 NMDEEQVRKG
+594 
-604 WEVTISGDIIK
+604 
-615 NKDLQWSA
+615 
-623 TFNWSRD
+623 
-630 RYFYGQIDPVYSTQK
+630 
-645 PWVKEGERWDWLSA
+645 
-659 YDYQRDP
+659 YDYGEEIVED
-666 AGNIIHGNDGM
+666 
-677 PLISDS
+677 

>member
-1 MRGGLRMKTF
+1 MKTF

-26 LMGCGEIDTGTETS
+26 LMGCGEIDTGTNTS
-40 AWEKETAT
+40 AWEKETAA
-48 IVPEEPKTEII
+48 VVAEEPETEII

-75 FNSKNDGITITIHD
+75 FNGKNDGITIIIHD
-89 YYEENINDGISRLY
+89 YCEENISDGISCLY

-112 DIISFSTDEMD
+112 DIIIFSTDEMD
-123 VEVLREKG
+123 VEVLTEKG

-151 VDSAY
+151 VDSA
-156 HVLTADGGLYMLPTN
+156 HQVLTSDGGLYMLPTN

-311 THKEEAWKF
+311 AHKEEAWKF

-356 EYYQFKRSSGF
+356 EYYQTSDGKREKLPILTYEIGGTYENVYAAQDEDIQDVREM
-367 SINNDALLMAEK
+367 INNTKVMQRSDLPFIGITQEETL
-379 QVGNFKFDGFLGGT
+379 
-393 IYYFQNDVL
+393 YYFNGEKSIEETVAAIRNRIGEMPNAT
-402 NAQTSGG
+402 NAQTDRDVVINIGDFSVSLYESEQEILGKLDKMGLLYEKVEDSDNKKYNYYYNVGDGEAQFVQVYFLEKECVRIRISSNETFAHTSRGIYSGNTYSQMVDQYG
-409 LIIPGYYSLNASVD
+409 DSYEKHTYMGKERYTIYRYALGECFHEFGIPGEATG
-423 PAETS
+423 EI
-428 KSYNSK
+428 YN
-434 QVNSLYGKAAL
+434 V
-445 SWKSAVF
+445 
-452 LEFTGRNDWSS
+452 
-463 TLPKETRSYFY
+463 
-474 PSVAGS
+474 
-480 VVLSELLP
+480 
-488 MPEFLS
+488 
-494 FWKVRGSWTQTKNDM
+494 
-509 SIYAIND
+509 D
-516 VYSISTDVWDNMTA
+516 VYV
-530 AYTPNTM
+530 
-537 RNSLLSPS
+537 
-545 ASRSYEFGTAIHV
+545 
-558 LNNRLRFDV
+558 
-567 TYYNKLKYNNT
+567 
-578 RSANLS
+578 
-584 PTSGYNSTLI
+584 SGQMPI
-594 NMDEEQVRKG
+594 
-604 WEVTISGDIIK
+604 
-615 NKDLQWSA
+615 
-623 TFNWSRD
+623 
-630 RYFYGQIDPVYSTQK
+630 
-645 PWVKEGERWDWLSA
+645 
-659 YDYQRDP
+659 YDYGEEIVED
-666 AGNIIHGNDGM
+666 
-677 PLISDS
+677 

>member
-1 MRGGLRMKTF
+1 MKTF
-11 KTIASLLV
+11 KAIASLLV

-40 AWEKETAT
+40 AWEKETVT
-48 IVPEEPKTEII
+48 DVPEEPKTEII

-75 FNSKNDGITITIHD
+75 FNSKNYGITITIHD
-89 YYEENINDGISRLY
+89 YYEENISDGISRLY

-112 DIISFSTDEMD
+112 DIIIFSTDEMD
-123 VEVLREKG
+123 VEVLTEKG

-156 HVLTADGGLYMLPTN
+156 QVLTADGGLYMLPTN

-356 EYYQFKRSSGF
+356 EYYQTSDGKREKLPILTYEIGGTYENVYAAQDEDIQDVREM
-367 SINNDALLMAEK
+367 INNTKVMQRSDLPLIGITQEEAL
-379 QVGNFKFDGFLGGT
+379 
-393 IYYFQNDVL
+393 YYFNGEKSIEETVAAIRNKIDEMPNATNAT
-402 NAQTSGG
+402 NAQTDMDVVINIGDFSVSLYESEQEILGKLDKMGLLYEKVEDSDNKKYDYYYNIGDGEAQFIQVYFLEKECVRIRISSNETFAHTSRGIYSGNTYSQMVEQYG
-409 LIIPGYYSLNASVD
+409 DSYEKHTYMGKERYTIYRYALGECFHEFGIPGEATG
-423 PAETS
+423 EI
-428 KSYNSK
+428 YN
-434 QVNSLYGKAAL
+434 V
-445 SWKSAVF
+445 
-452 LEFTGRNDWSS
+452 
-463 TLPKETRSYFY
+463 
-474 PSVAGS
+474 
-480 VVLSELLP
+480 
-488 MPEFLS
+488 
-494 FWKVRGSWTQTKNDM
+494 
-509 SIYAIND
+509 D
-516 VYSISTDVWDNMTA
+516 VYV
-530 AYTPNTM
+530 
-537 RNSLLSPS
+537 
-545 ASRSYEFGTAIHV
+545 
-558 LNNRLRFDV
+558 
-567 TYYNKLKYNNT
+567 
-578 RSANLS
+578 
-584 PTSGYNSTLI
+584 SGQMPI
-594 NMDEEQVRKG
+594 
-604 WEVTISGDIIK
+604 
-615 NKDLQWSA
+615 
-623 TFNWSRD
+623 
-630 RYFYGQIDPVYSTQK
+630 
-645 PWVKEGERWDWLSA
+645 
-659 YDYQRDP
+659 YDYGEEIVED
-666 AGNIIHGNDGM
+666 
-677 PLISDS
+677 

>member
-1 MRGGLRMKTF
+1 MKAF
-11 KTIASLLV
+11 KTIALLLV

-26 LMGCGEIDTGTETS
+26 LMGCGEIDTGTKTS

-48 IVPEEPKTEII
+48 IVLEEPKTEII

-70 EAVAD
+70 EAIAD
-75 FNSKNDGITITIHD
+75 FNSKNDRITITIHD

-112 DIISFSTDEMD
+112 DIISFSTDETD
-123 VEVLREKG
+123 VEALREKG

-156 HVLTADGGLYMLPTN
+156 QVLTADGGLYMLPTN

-190 TFEEALRAVR
+190 TFEEALRSVR

-215 EGAICGGYSGE
+215 EGAICGGYFGE

-356 EYYQFKRSSGF
+356 EYYQTSDGKREKLPILTYEIGGTYENVYAAQDEDIQDVREM
-367 SINNDALLMAEK
+367 INNTKVMQRSDLPFIRITQEEAL
-379 QVGNFKFDGFLGGT
+379 
-393 IYYFQNDVL
+393 YYFNGEKSIEETVAAIRNKIDEMPNATNAT
-402 NAQTSGG
+402 NAQTDMDVVINIGDFSVSLYESEQEILGKLDEMGLLYEKVEDSDNKKYDYYYNIGDGEAQFIQVYFLEKECVRIRISSNETFALTSRGIYSGNTYSQMVDQYG
-409 LIIPGYYSLNASVD
+409 DSYEKHTYMGKERYTIYRYALGECFHEFGIPGEATG
-423 PAETS
+423 EI
-428 KSYNSK
+428 YN
-434 QVNSLYGKAAL
+434 V
-445 SWKSAVF
+445 
-452 LEFTGRNDWSS
+452 
-463 TLPKETRSYFY
+463 
-474 PSVAGS
+474 
-480 VVLSELLP
+480 
-488 MPEFLS
+488 
-494 FWKVRGSWTQTKNDM
+494 
-509 SIYAIND
+509 D
-516 VYSISTDVWDNMTA
+516 VYV
-530 AYTPNTM
+530 
-537 RNSLLSPS
+537 
-545 ASRSYEFGTAIHV
+545 
-558 LNNRLRFDV
+558 
-567 TYYNKLKYNNT
+567 
-578 RSANLS
+578 
-584 PTSGYNSTLI
+584 SGQMPI
-594 NMDEEQVRKG
+594 
-604 WEVTISGDIIK
+604 
-615 NKDLQWSA
+615 
-623 TFNWSRD
+623 
-630 RYFYGQIDPVYSTQK
+630 
-645 PWVKEGERWDWLSA
+645 
-659 YDYQRDP
+659 YDYGEEIVED
-666 AGNIIHGNDGM
+666 
-677 PLISDS
+677 

>member
-1 MRGGLRMKTF
+1 MKTF
-11 KTIASLLV
+11 KAIASLLV

-40 AWEKETAT
+40 AWEKETVT
-48 IVPEEPKTEII
+48 DVPEEPKTEII
-59 LGDIGGASTLQ
+59 LGDIGRASTLQ

-75 FNSKNDGITITIHD
+75 FNGKNDGITITIHD

-112 DIISFSTDEMD
+112 DIISFSTDETD
-123 VEVLREKG
+123 VEALREKG

-156 HVLTADGGLYMLPTN
+156 QVLTADGGLYMLPTN

-356 EYYQFKRSSGF
+356 EYYQTSDGKREKLPILTYEIGGTYENVYAAQDEDIQDVREM
-367 SINNDALLMAEK
+367 INNTKVMQRSDLPLIGITQEEALYYFNGEK
-379 QVGNFKFDGFLGGT
+379 SIEETAAAIRNKIDEMPNAKNAQPDMDVIINIGDFSVSLYEGEQEILGKLDEMGLLYEKVEDSDNKKYNYYYNVGDGETQFIQVYFLEKECVRIRISSNETFAHTSRGIYSGNSYSQMVDQYGDSYEKHTYMGKERYT
-393 IYYFQNDVL
+393 IYRYALGECFHEF
-402 NAQTSGG
+402 G
-409 LIIPGYYSLNASVD
+409 IPGEATG
-423 PAETS
+423 EI
-428 KSYNSK
+428 YN
-434 QVNSLYGKAAL
+434 V
-445 SWKSAVF
+445 
-452 LEFTGRNDWSS
+452 
-463 TLPKETRSYFY
+463 
-474 PSVAGS
+474 
-480 VVLSELLP
+480 
-488 MPEFLS
+488 
-494 FWKVRGSWTQTKNDM
+494 
-509 SIYAIND
+509 D
-516 VYSISTDVWDNMTA
+516 VYV
-530 AYTPNTM
+530 
-537 RNSLLSPS
+537 
-545 ASRSYEFGTAIHV
+545 
-558 LNNRLRFDV
+558 
-567 TYYNKLKYNNT
+567 
-578 RSANLS
+578 
-584 PTSGYNSTLI
+584 SGQMPI
-594 NMDEEQVRKG
+594 
-604 WEVTISGDIIK
+604 
-615 NKDLQWSA
+615 
-623 TFNWSRD
+623 
-630 RYFYGQIDPVYSTQK
+630 
-645 PWVKEGERWDWLSA
+645 
-659 YDYQRDP
+659 YDYGEEIVED
-666 AGNIIHGNDGM
+666 
-677 PLISDS
+677 

>member
-1 MRGGLRMKTF
+1 MKTF

-48 IVPEEPKTEII
+48 IVPEEPETEII

-75 FNSKNDGITITIHD
+75 FNSKNDGITIIIHD

-284 VYTGFPGAEGKGRIF
+284 VYTGFPGAEGNGRIF

-356 EYYQFKRSSGF
+356 EYYQTSDGKREKLPILTYEIGGNYENVYAAQDEDIQDVREM
-367 SINNDALLMAEK
+367 INNTKVMQRSDLPFIGITQEETLYYFNGEKSIEETAAAIRNKIDEMPNATKAQTDMDAVINIGDFSVSLYEGEQEILGKLDKMGLLYEK
-379 QVGNFKFDGFLGGT
+379 VEDSDNKKYNYYYNVGDGKTQFIQVYFLEKECVRIRISSNETFAHTSRGIYSGNTYSQMVEQYGDSYEKHTYIGKERYT
-393 IYYFQNDVL
+393 IYRYALGECFHEF
-402 NAQTSGG
+402 G
-409 LIIPGYYSLNASVD
+409 IPG
-423 PAETS
+423 ETTGEI
-428 KSYNSK
+428 YN
-434 QVNSLYGKAAL
+434 V
-445 SWKSAVF
+445 
-452 LEFTGRNDWSS
+452 
-463 TLPKETRSYFY
+463 
-474 PSVAGS
+474 
-480 VVLSELLP
+480 
-488 MPEFLS
+488 
-494 FWKVRGSWTQTKNDM
+494 
-509 SIYAIND
+509 D
-516 VYSISTDVWDNMTA
+516 VYV
-530 AYTPNTM
+530 
-537 RNSLLSPS
+537 
-545 ASRSYEFGTAIHV
+545 
-558 LNNRLRFDV
+558 
-567 TYYNKLKYNNT
+567 
-578 RSANLS
+578 
-584 PTSGYNSTLI
+584 SGQMPI
-594 NMDEEQVRKG
+594 
-604 WEVTISGDIIK
+604 
-615 NKDLQWSA
+615 
-623 TFNWSRD
+623 
-630 RYFYGQIDPVYSTQK
+630 
-645 PWVKEGERWDWLSA
+645 
-659 YDYQRDP
+659 YDYGEEIVED
-666 AGNIIHGNDGM
+666 
-677 PLISDS
+677 

>member
-1 MRGGLRMKTF
+1 MKTF

-26 LMGCGEIDTGTETS
+26 LMGCGEIDTGTEIS

-75 FNSKNDGITITIHD
+75 FNSENNVITITIHD
-89 YYEENINDGISRLY
+89 YYEQNISDGISRLY

-123 VEVLREKG
+123 VEVLTEKG

-136 IPYLEKSDVIGEEDI
+136 IPYLEKSDVIGKEDI

-156 HVLTADGGLYMLPTN
+156 QVLTADGGLYMLPTN

-176 LITKEKWCSNKENF
+176 LITKEKWCRNKENF

-271 QYLYKKSVWGEDA
+271 QYLYKKSIWGEDA

-311 THKEEAWKF
+311 AHKEEAWKF

-356 EYYQFKRSSGF
+356 EYYQTSDGKREKLPILTYEIGGTYENVYAAQDEDIQDVREM
-367 SINNDALLMAEK
+367 INNTKVMQRSDLPFIGITQEEALYY
-379 QVGNFKFDGFLGGT
+379 FDGEKSIEET
-393 IYYFQNDVL
+393 AAAIRNKIDEMSNAT
-402 NAQTSGG
+402 NAQTDMDAVINIGDFSVSLYEGEQEILGKLDKMGLLYEKVEDSDNKKYDYYYNVGDGETQFIQVYFLEKECVRIRISSNETFAYTSRGISSGNTYSQMVEQYG
-409 LIIPGYYSLNASVD
+409 DSYEKHTYMGKERYTIYRYALGECFHEFGIPGEATG
-423 PAETS
+423 EI
-428 KSYNSK
+428 YN
-434 QVNSLYGKAAL
+434 V
-445 SWKSAVF
+445 
-452 LEFTGRNDWSS
+452 
-463 TLPKETRSYFY
+463 
-474 PSVAGS
+474 
-480 VVLSELLP
+480 
-488 MPEFLS
+488 
-494 FWKVRGSWTQTKNDM
+494 
-509 SIYAIND
+509 D
-516 VYSISTDVWDNMTA
+516 VYVS
-530 AYTPNTM
+530 
-537 RNSLLSPS
+537 
-545 ASRSYEFGTAIHV
+545 
-558 LNNRLRFDV
+558 
-567 TYYNKLKYNNT
+567 
-578 RSANLS
+578 
-584 PTSGYNSTLI
+584 
-594 NMDEEQVRKG
+594 
-604 WEVTISGDIIK
+604 
-615 NKDLQWSA
+615 
-623 TFNWSRD
+623 
-630 RYFYGQIDPVYSTQK
+630 GQIPI
-645 PWVKEGERWDWLSA
+645 
-659 YDYQRDP
+659 YDYGEEIVED
-666 AGNIIHGNDGM
+666 
-677 PLISDS
+677 

>member
-1 MRGGLRMKTF
+1 MKAF
-11 KTIASLLV
+11 KTIALLLV

-26 LMGCGEIDTGTETS
+26 LMGCGEIDTGTKTS

-48 IVPEEPKTEII
+48 IVLEEPKTEII

-70 EAVAD
+70 EAIAD
-75 FNSKNDGITITIHD
+75 FNSKNDRITITIHD

-156 HVLTADGGLYMLPTN
+156 QVLTADGGLYMLPTN

-190 TFEEALRAVR
+190 TFEEALRSVR

-215 EGAICGGYSGE
+215 EGAICGGYFGE

-356 EYYQFKRSSGF
+356 EYYQTSDGKREKLPILTYEIGGTYENVYAAQDEDIQDVREM
-367 SINNDALLMAEK
+367 INNTKVMQRSDLPFIRITQEEAL
-379 QVGNFKFDGFLGGT
+379 
-393 IYYFQNDVL
+393 YYFNGEKSIEETVAAIRNKIDEMPNATNAT
-402 NAQTSGG
+402 NAQTDMDVVINIGDFSVSLYESEQEILGKLDKMGLLYEKVEDSDNKKYDYYYNIGDGEAQFIQVYFLEKECVRIRISSNETFALTSRGIYSGNTYSQMVDQYG
-409 LIIPGYYSLNASVD
+409 DSYEKHTYMGKERYTIYRYALGECFHEFGIPGEATG
-423 PAETS
+423 EI
-428 KSYNSK
+428 YN
-434 QVNSLYGKAAL
+434 V
-445 SWKSAVF
+445 
-452 LEFTGRNDWSS
+452 
-463 TLPKETRSYFY
+463 
-474 PSVAGS
+474 
-480 VVLSELLP
+480 
-488 MPEFLS
+488 
-494 FWKVRGSWTQTKNDM
+494 
-509 SIYAIND
+509 D
-516 VYSISTDVWDNMTA
+516 VYV
-530 AYTPNTM
+530 
-537 RNSLLSPS
+537 
-545 ASRSYEFGTAIHV
+545 
-558 LNNRLRFDV
+558 
-567 TYYNKLKYNNT
+567 
-578 RSANLS
+578 
-584 PTSGYNSTLI
+584 SGQMPI
-594 NMDEEQVRKG
+594 
-604 WEVTISGDIIK
+604 
-615 NKDLQWSA
+615 
-623 TFNWSRD
+623 
-630 RYFYGQIDPVYSTQK
+630 
-645 PWVKEGERWDWLSA
+645 
-659 YDYQRDP
+659 YDYGEEIVED
-666 AGNIIHGNDGM
+666 
-677 PLISDS
+677 